1 MIRNDF
7 IAAVIAFLVEMTE
20 KLSIDITPDTDLI
33 ETGVVDSFSITQLIL
48 FIEDT
53 LDIEI
58 SLDDPNL
65 DSIRTVRRIDMT
77 YNVKAA

>member
-1 MIRNDF
+1 MTRNDF
-7 IAAVIAFLVEMTE
+7 ITAVIAFLVETTE